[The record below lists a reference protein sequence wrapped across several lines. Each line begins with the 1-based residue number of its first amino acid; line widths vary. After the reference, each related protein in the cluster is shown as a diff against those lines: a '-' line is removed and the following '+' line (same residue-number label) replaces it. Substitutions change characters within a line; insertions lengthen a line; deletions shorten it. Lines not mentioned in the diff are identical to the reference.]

1 MSVQAVEA
9 VGLEGTRDAKGD
21 LEAPA
26 DHQDLQLHHLHQQ
39 SKGWEAYVKQS
50 AKVLLL
56 HLSLIAA
63 GTAAVSA
70 AEIRDR
76 TIRFSIGLAE
86 DHPQGQGVK
95 KFAEILDQKSGG
107 KLKVKPF
114 FSGALGD
121 DTKATQALQGGI
133 QEMTSPSTSPLV
145 GMIKEF
151 GLFDF
156 PFLFNNEK
164 EADAVLD
171 GPFGKKMLD
180 KLPEKGLV
188 GLCYWEN
195 GFRQATNS
203 RHAVVKA
210 DDFRGMKLRTMQNSV
225 YLDTFRTLGANAVPM
240 AFTELYT
247 ALETKT
253 VDGQENPI
261 PTIDT
266 SKFNEVQKYL
276 SLTRHSYTPFL
287 VLVSKKFWDRLST
300 DEQKIMQDGCIEA
313 RDYQRKVNREANAR
327 ILEQLKGKGMQVNDV
342 APDELA
348 KMREVVKP
356 VVDKYTKDIG
366 EALVQELNAEITKVR
381 GQ

>member
-1 MSVQAVEA
+1 M
-9 VGLEGTRDAKGD
+9 
-21 LEAPA
+21 
-26 DHQDLQLHHLHQQ
+26 
-39 SKGWEAYVKQS
+39 KQT
-50 AKVLLL
+50 AKVFLLN
-56 HLSLIAA
+56 LSLLAA
-63 GTAAVSA
+63 STAAVNA
-70 AEIRDR
+70 ADIHDR

-86 DHPQGQGVK
+86 EHPQGQGVK
-95 KFAEILDQKSGG
+95 KYAEILDQKSGG

-114 FSGALGD
+114 YSGSLGD
-121 DTKATQALQGGI
+121 DSKATQALQGGI

-145 GMIKEF
+145 GTIKEF
-151 GLFDF
+151 GVFDF

-171 GPFGKKMLD
+171 GPFGKKLLD

-203 RHAVVKA
+203 RHPVVKA
-210 DDFRGMKLRTMQNSV
+210 DDFRGMKFRTMQNSV

-247 ALETKT
+247 ALETKA

-261 PTIDT
+261 PTIDA

-276 SLTRHSYTPFL
+276 SLTKHSYTPFL
-287 VLVSKKFWDRLST
+287 VLVSKKFWDKLT
-300 DEQKIMQDGCIEA
+300 PDEQKIMQDACIEA
-313 RDYQRKVNREANAR
+313 RDYQRKTNREANAR
-327 ILEQLKGKGMQVNDV
+327 ILEQLRSKGMQVNDV
-342 APDELA
+342 TPDELA
-348 KMREVVKP
+348 KMRVVVGP
-356 VVDKYTKDIG
+356 VIDKYTKDLG
-366 EALVQELNAEITKVR
+366 DALVQELKAEITKVR